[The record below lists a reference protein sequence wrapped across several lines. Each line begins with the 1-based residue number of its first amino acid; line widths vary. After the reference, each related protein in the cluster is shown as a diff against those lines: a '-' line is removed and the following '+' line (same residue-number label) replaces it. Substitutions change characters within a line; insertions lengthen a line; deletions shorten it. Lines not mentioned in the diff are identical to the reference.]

1 MSIQANV
8 RENYLEIHLR
18 GLSALWTFKKSLTI
32 PLKNVVGAT
41 YDPNAVSLPKG
52 FRSPGLHIPR
62 IKTAGSYSLNGERHF
77 WHVSSGK
84 NTVVIRLRN
93 EKYSQIVI
101 EVANPE
107 ELVSKINS

>member
-1 MSIQANV
+1 MSINANI
-8 RENYLEIHLR
+8 RANNLEIHLR

-52 FRSPGLHIPR
+52 LRSPGLHIPR

-84 NTVVIRLRN
+84 NTVVLRLRN
-93 EKYSQIVI
+93 EKYSQLVI

-107 ELVSKINS
+107 ELVSNINS

>member
-1 MSIQANV
+1 MSIKANISA
-8 RENYLEIHLR
+8 NNLEIHLS
-18 GLSALWTFKKSLTI
+18 GLSVLWTLKKTI
-32 PLKNVVGAT
+32 SFPLKNVAGAT

-52 FRSPGLHIPR
+52 IRSPGLHIPR
-62 IKTAGSYSLNGERHF
+62 FKTAGSYSLNGERHF

-93 EKYSQIVI
+93 EKYSQLVI

>member
-1 MSIQANV
+1 MSIKANISA
-8 RENYLEIHLR
+8 NNLEIRLS
-18 GLSALWTFKKSLTI
+18 GMSALWTLKKSFTI

-52 FRSPGLHIPR
+52 LRSPGLHIPR
-62 IKTAGSYSLNGERHF
+62 IITAGSYSLNGERHF

>member
-8 RENYLEIHLR
+8 RENYLEIHLS
-18 GLSALWTFKKSLTI
+18 GLSALWAFKKSLTI

-41 YDPNAVSLPKG
+41 FDPNAVSLPKG
-52 FRSPGLHIPR
+52 IRSPGLDIPG
-62 IKTAGSYSLNGERHF
+62 IKTAGSYSLNGERQF
-77 WHVSSGK
+77 WYVSSGK

-93 EKYSQIVI
+93 EKYSQLVI
-101 EVANPE
+101 EVTNPE